1 MPRPT
6 RQQIDDEII
15 DTAAM
20 LFARHGF
27 QETSIQRIADAVG
40 YSKGGLLRHYPSKEA
55 LQEAVVGRCMSE
67 LKEVALAA
75 SGLTPGPERDRA
87 TLTGLAH
94 MALRHPGLIAL
105 LLSTL
110 LRDPSDPE
118 SAALH
123 PIREI
128 VADAFAIPPE
138 PDGRDSGERQH
149 GIDLERAVR
158 VAGAAGALAVA
169 RTALSDHL
177 SADAV
182 DHLINVSYDA
192 LGHRPTPAHEYEAHE

>member
-27 QETSIQRIADAVG
+27 QETSLQRIADAVG

-55 LQEAVVGRCMSE
+55 LEESVVGRCLAE

-75 SGLTPGPERDRA
+75 SAHTPGPERDRA

-94 MALRHPGLIAL
+94 MALRRPGFIAL

-110 LRDPSDPE
+110 LRDPADPE

-128 VADAFAIPPE
+128 VADAFAIQP
-138 PDGRDSGERQH
+138 GLDSRH
-149 GIDLERAVR
+149 GIDLDRAVR

-192 LGHRPTPAHEYEAHE
+192 LGHRSAPAHE

>member
-15 DTAAM
+15 DTSAL
-20 LFARHGF
+20 LFARHGV
-27 QETSIQRIADAVG
+27 QETSVQRIADAVG

-55 LQEAVVGRCMSE
+55 LQEAVVSSCLSE

-75 SGLTPGPERDRA
+75 SGSAPGPERDRV

-94 MALRHPGLIAL
+94 MAVRRPGFIAL

-110 LRDPSDPE
+110 LRDPADPE
-118 SAALH
+118 SEALH

-128 VADAFAIPPE
+128 VADAFALQP
-138 PDGRDSGERQH
+138 GL
-149 GIDLERAVR
+149 DLDRAVR
-158 VAGAAGALAVA
+158 VAGATGALAVA
-169 RTALSDHL
+169 RTALRDQL
-177 SADAV
+177 SADAAE
-182 DHLINVSYDA
+182 HLINVSYDA
-192 LGHRPTPAHEYEAHE
+192 LGHHSSSAHE